1 MVDWRWGGQPYQF
14 GLLLISRK
22 LITKMR
28 WQNTGPGF
36 SFYTFLRPLITDNE
50 WLFLFGS
57 HPLYIPPPW
66 VTQTTCNITS
76 PLFFFC
82 VGKLKKN
89 NENKKKCR
97 THEKRQAWLH
107 PSLLRSKRPG
117 SSYRTEEP
125 SVTDAVVNN
134 ELQSIHTARGR
145 FISERPRH
153 KRDLCSDKLKVL
165 RKKWHSKLKSGK
177 NYTRGGLNAA
187 QCFAYHRPFFFFKAV
202 MKSKLCHKN
211 WKTISRCLSEGPLL
225 DRSLKYHEIS
235 QTHPPSDSGY

>member
-1 MVDWRWGGQPYQF
+1 MAVFIWFP
-14 GLLLISRK
+14 
-22 LITKMR
+22 
-28 WQNTGPGF
+28 
-36 SFYTFLRPLITDNE
+36 SFVYPAPM
-50 WLFLFGS
+50 S
-57 HPLYIPPPW
+57 HANFMQHHLPNFFNKKIQKQRCW
-66 VTQTTCNITS
+66 MHDCNSGCI
-76 PLFFFC
+76 PLF
-82 VGKLKKN
+82 
-89 NENKKKCR
+89 
-97 THEKRQAWLH
+97 
-107 PSLLRSKRPG
+107 RSERPG

-177 NYTRGGLNAA
+177 NYTRGGLNAV
-187 QCFAYHRPFFFFKAV
+187 QCCAYVRPLFFWEAV

-211 WKTISRCLSEGPLL
+211 WKTISRCLSEGPLP

-235 QTHPPSDSGY
+235 QTHPPSNSGY